1 MSAWAIHRHF
11 DSKFMFRTEHH
22 SAQDGA
28 LDESVSHT
36 HTRESADRPNCY
48 GDSAMTWNAL

>member
-1 MSAWAIHRHF
+1 MSAWAINRHF

-36 HTRESADRPNCY
+36 HTRESADRPNGY
-48 GDSAMTWNAL
+48 GDSAMT